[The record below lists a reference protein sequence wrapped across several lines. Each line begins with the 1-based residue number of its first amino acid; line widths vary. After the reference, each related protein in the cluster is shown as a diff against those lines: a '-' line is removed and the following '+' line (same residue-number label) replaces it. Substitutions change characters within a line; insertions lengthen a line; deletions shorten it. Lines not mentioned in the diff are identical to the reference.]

1 MYERQIPPT
10 ARHDPNA
17 WELLRVWVAERGLH
31 CSMKIGV
38 YEENGPLPEDTAWGV
53 ILADVAKHVADA
65 LSKEGV
71 RNRDTALSEIS
82 RSFAAELQQ
91 PTAAT
96 GGDFIS

>member
-1 MYERQIPPT
+1 
-10 ARHDPNA
+10 
-17 WELLRVWVAERGLH
+17 
-31 CSMKIGV
+31 MKV
-38 YEENGPLPEDTAWGV
+38 L
-53 ILADVAKHVADA
+53 VADA